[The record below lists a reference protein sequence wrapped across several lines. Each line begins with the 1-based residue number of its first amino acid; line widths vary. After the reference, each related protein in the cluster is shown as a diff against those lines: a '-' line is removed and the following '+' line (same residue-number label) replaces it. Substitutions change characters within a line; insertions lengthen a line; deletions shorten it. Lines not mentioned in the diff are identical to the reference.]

1 MTTTRQAGL
10 YGEIAFVPLMF
21 ILIFQVIGALLAPN
35 GFYWGRD
42 SQLAVWFY
50 LSGGGRLNLLAL
62 LLIPIALVTVVFLY
76 LAFRRLSEAASEN
89 GIWSNALWAVA
100 FLFLAGVA
108 SPLQLFHAN
117 TNIVNGV
124 LVAYG
129 PTFDPFLFTV
139 GLIETWALPVVA
151 TVFIWRSFS
160 LVTSKLNVRWFRLA
174 GGLQLVAAVA
184 PIEALGYATLA
195 PYPLLFYSVSTLL
208 SFVVVALLLIG
219 FNEVRNLRV

>member
-1 MTTTRQAGL
+1 MTTARQAGL

-21 ILIFQVIGALLAPN
+21 ILIFQVIGALLAPS
-35 GFYWGRD
+35 GFYWGRE
-42 SQLAVWFY
+42 SQLVIWFD
-50 LSGGGRLNLLAL
+50 LPGAGRLNLLVFPLIAL
-62 LLIPIALVTVVFLY
+62 ALVTLVFLY

-89 GIWSNALWAVA
+89 GIWSNAVWAIA
-100 FLFLAGVA
+100 FLFLAGVLT
-108 SPLQLFHAN
+108 PLQLFHAN
-117 TNIVNGV
+117 TNVVNGV

-151 TVFIWRSFS
+151 AVFIWRSFS

-174 GGLQLVAAVA
+174 GTLQLVAAVA

-195 PYPLLFYSVSTLL
+195 PYPLFFYAVWVLL
-208 SFVVVALLLIG
+208 SFVVVVLLLVG
-219 FNEVRNLRV
+219 FNEVRNLKV